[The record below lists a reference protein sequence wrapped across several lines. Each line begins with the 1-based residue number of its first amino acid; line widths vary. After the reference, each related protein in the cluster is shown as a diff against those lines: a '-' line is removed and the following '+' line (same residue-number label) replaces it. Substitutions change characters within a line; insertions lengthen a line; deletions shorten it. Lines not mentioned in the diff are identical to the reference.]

1 MEVIVGVAEKSTEQF
16 IQFFYPN
23 YDTQRQV
30 WMDQTK
36 FHLQILTFLVES
48 RQPVSR

>member
-1 MEVIVGVAEKSTEQF
+1 MEVIVGVAEKSTDQF

-30 WMDQTK
+30 SIAETEK
-36 FHLQILTFLVES
+36 N
-48 RQPVSR
+48 

>member
-1 MEVIVGVAEKSTEQF
+1 MEVIVSVAEKSTEQF

-30 WMDQTK
+30 RISIN
-36 FHLQILTFLVES
+36 LVLIFLD
-48 RQPVSR
+48 

>member
-1 MEVIVGVAEKSTEQF
+1 MEVIVGIAEKSTEQF

-30 WMDQTK
+30 CFTTWIP
-36 FHLQILTFLVES
+36 FILIMTRELIVFFYI
-48 RQPVSR
+48 

>member
-1 MEVIVGVAEKSTEQF
+1 MEAIVGVAEKSTEQF

-30 WMDQTK
+30 RTVHEKIKYQ
-36 FHLQILTFLVES
+36 
-48 RQPVSR
+48 